1 MTTVLLTIGILG
13 IAMLG
18 IGIGVLFGRS
28 EIKGSCG
35 GVGGGACSVCGN
47 DSTKCES
54 SDVHEPS
61 KETAGIS

>member
-13 IAMLG
+13 VAMLG
-18 IGIGVLFGRS
+18 IGIGLFFGRA

-47 DSTKCES
+47 DSSQCETADHS
-54 SDVHEPS
+54 KKEP
-61 KETAGIS
+61 AGIS

>member
-18 IGIGVLFGRS
+18 IGIGLLFGRS

-47 DSTKCES
+47 DASKCETGDHPS
-54 SDVHEPS
+54 RKEP
-61 KETAGIS
+61 AGIS